1 MTVCLICADGFADNR
16 RLSILRRW
24 GIGCTV
30 AYYRNDDTSE
40 APLHVYDDSLSGWNH
55 RSQRAV
61 SRHGDGYINVPIIE
75 SKNDVGTIETLALAR
90 AFWLAAH
97 LGSDDVEVVIAC
109 DRMAS
114 IRTLEKYEGCAI
126 TGGRFAFAY
135 ALRRLRVEII
145 RALKK
150 HSSIDIYYM
159 KEKGFTKKWRP
170 DVLSRS
176 GVNDNILP
184 VEAGDLLQFR
194 INYDTDNG
202 RRSNFTKAQFV
213 YQKLSLL
220 TRN

>member
-16 RLSILRRW
+16 CLSILRRW

-30 AYYRNDDTSE
+30 AYYSHDDTSE

-75 SKNDVGTIETLALAR
+75 SGNDVGTIETFALAR
-90 AFWLAAH
+90 AFWLAAQ
-97 LGSDDVEVVIAC
+97 SDAVKVIIVC

-114 IRTLEKYEGCAI
+114 IRTLENYEGRAI
-126 TGGRFAFAY
+126 TRGRFAFAY
-135 ALRRLRVEII
+135 ALRRLRTEII
-145 RALKK
+145 RALQK
-150 HSSIDIYYM
+150 HSSIDVYYM

-184 VEAGDLLQFR
+184 AEAGDLLQFR